1 MSVGRNGKDGEMAA
15 GFVGITQAGP
25 ERDHYFGLVERFP
38 LRPLRTDGELAEAIA
53 LIDSL
58 IVRGDLDSGEQD
70 YLDVL
75 ADLVERYEVEEHPM
89 PSVPDAE
96 MLRHLIEARQ
106 VTQIEVASA
115 TEIANSTISEILAGK
130 RRPTRHQVNVLARYF
145 SVSPMVFSSE

>member
-1 MSVGRNGKDGEMAA
+1 MAT

-25 ERDHYFGLVERFP
+25 ERDHYFELVQRFP
-38 LRPLRTDGELAEAIA
+38 LRPLRTDEELAEAIA

-75 ADLVERYEVEEHPM
+75 ANLVEKYESEEHPM
-89 PSVPDAE
+89 PSVSDAQ
-96 MLRHLIEARQ
+96 MLRHLIEASR
-106 VTQIEVASA
+106 VTQTEVASA
-115 TEIANSTISEILAGK
+115 TEIVNSTISEILAGK

-145 SVSPMVFSSE
+145 HVSPMVFSTE